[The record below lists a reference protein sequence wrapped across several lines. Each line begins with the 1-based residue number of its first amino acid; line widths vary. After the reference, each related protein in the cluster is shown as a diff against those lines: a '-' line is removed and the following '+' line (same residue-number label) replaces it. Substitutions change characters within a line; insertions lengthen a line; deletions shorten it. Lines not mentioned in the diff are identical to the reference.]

1 MMRRNVQLT
10 NGESAT
16 LTRHDDYAL
25 VGRWLGSRQIEK
37 EIGYPVYNDEG
48 DVWLSHISGFASA
61 TKRASGVWEF
71 RYIYVMPQH
80 RRMGTGRSMCLE
92 ILGMSERWMVRANRN
107 SEAMFTSFGFVP
119 VSGTKNFTKMVR
131 GINA

>member
-16 LTRHDDYAL
+16 LTGHDDYAL
-25 VGRWLGSRQIEK
+25 IGRWLGSRQIEK
-37 EIGYPVYNDEG
+37 EIGYPVYNDGG

-61 TKRASGVWEF
+61 TKRASGLWEF
-71 RYIYVMPQH
+71 RYIYVMPLQ
-80 RRMGTGRSMCLE
+80 RRRGTGRSICQE
-92 ILGMSERWMVRANRN
+92 ILGMSERWVVRANRN
-107 SEAMFTSFGFVP
+107 SEAMFVSLGFTP
-119 VSGTKNFTKMVR
+119 VSKTKNFTKMVR